1 MNIMQS
7 VRIEKLTLNF
17 GSGKDQAKLEKG
29 LKLLQAI
36 ANRKPMKTITNKRI
50 PTWGV
55 RPGLPIGCKVTLRKA
70 EAKAL
75 LKRLMF
81 AKDNKV
87 YARQFDAQG
96 NLSFGIPEYI
106 DIQGARYDPEIGVI
120 GLEACI
126 TFEKPGFRIKHR
138 RMMRRKVP
146 LRHQVSREEAIAFMQ
161 REFQAQV
168 EEQ

>member
-1 MNIMQS
+1 MNPMQQ

-29 LKLLQAI
+29 MKLLQAI
-36 ANRKPMKTITNKRI
+36 ANRKPVKTITNKRI

-70 EAKAL
+70 Q
-75 LKRLMF
+75 
-81 AKDNKV
+81 AKDLLRRLIVAKENKV
-87 YARQFDAQG
+87 RMKQFDAQG

-126 TFEKPGFRIKHR
+126 TFEKPGFRIKRR
-138 RMMRRKVP
+138 RMLRRKVP
-146 LRHQVSREEAIAFMQ
+146 PRHQVTKEEAVAFMQ
-161 REFQAQV
+161 REFQTQV
-168 EEQ
+168 EAS